1 MKTSLQ
7 VFRLWIKTRDFA
19 VLLFINMI
27 ALKSEYYMPPAVEWD
42 FNEMVAE
49 VERLRQANQNLILEN
64 KELQRRVTVLEHF
77 VEVSIIL

>member
-1 MKTSLQ
+1 
-7 VFRLWIKTRDFA
+7 
-19 VLLFINMI
+19 
-27 ALKSEYYMPPAVEWD
+27 MPPAVEWD

-77 VEVSIIL
+77 VEVSIILLNYNFHHFYTVRPFP